1 MLKTQAG
8 DAVCFVFVFSIIFSR
23 HANSGQLRAMGR
35 WRALRL
41 AIAAACLAVAV
52 VFVVVREDGE
62 SDGGE
67 AAELSARSDLAADT
81 AANIFSS
88 HYIPPAQRE
97 FLAEHPPPPRT
108 RKAAAAAETPPPPPP
123 PAAAAETPAETP
135 ADDVGFDTREAT
147 AFLEDIPGMSADEL
161 KELVGAADTR
171 HTGPVV
177 ADVTRAEQAAVTS
190 VAEPQRLSRQTIEQ
204 ERVRAA
210 DVFSRHYGKA
220 VPTKGKAIPSVR
232 PDDELDSVDGK
243 AASVMRDA
251 GEAFAQAEARK
262 PSAHPDKLAQA
273 AATVMIPALGTSQLT
288 NRPSR
293 KSVLSEVPAVD
304 RDLLS
309 SLDHE
314 EDQIDD
320 MHIMSHAQ
328 RELVRPERAED
339 IDSDVLKRSVNTLAD
354 QKQVRSEGSAASTS
368 RHQRHGLN
376 GDEGRAD
383 KRHQMQALRRA
394 AHGHSKATPSSS
406 SLAKAL
412 NPGANDAFS
421 REMRSAVRASDTSNA
436 PSIPIGDANMGDDS
450 GASLLKDEAMS
461 VETAEKNDKELVQ
474 DASPLWPSERISQR
488 EEQREHREARQLQEG
503 ERKIAEHE
511 QKLQADARAA
521 AAAEARAQ
529 TERQEAAQARA
540 AAEKERE
547 KAMQEQEA
555 RAQATTV
562 AQQGAQ
568 MRSLEEPPK
577 KPDFLKG
584 EERMLRSQHD
594 VVLPRKKAP
603 AGAKVH
609 GKQDE
614 WRQAEAVAMQ
624 AKQHERRANVAP
636 QPTKAKHDQDEW
648 EHAEAVA
655 RHKKEAVMRAKE
667 TAQRIRA
674 AAEQEERREWRE
686 AKAEAERKEMTR
698 EREERRQREQEQE
711 RAAERHEREM
721 RQEREEEIKQE
732 AAARKQQQLR
742 VHSQVQPDD
751 GSPVAQTKT
760 AAQHGES
767 GATTTAGIEKQIKE
781 LKKQLEQGAEKK
793 DAERKAME
801 KKEQAEQARDTGSLH
816 DIQMLGKHIRE
827 DLDLHSAPASPP
839 PAPPRQA
846 PAASAA
852 AQAVGGQMSWGN
864 LIDFME
870 GTSTPKKQVKPEY
883 KQVKHAQS
891 LALSTNDKEAEHKA
905 MQAEGD
911 LSAQVHQMDPRE
923 AAAKV
928 LGGLSAEAGET
939 DDSDEEAE
947 LKRLEASQRS
957 KLSNTGDNAF
967 DDDLDDDEDRPKREK
982 KSVISNKNFDAFMA
996 HYKQTK
1002 LKEKKFAEQMKQHM
1016 QGLFVSGLS
1025 LHVLLPTL
1033 PPSHAL

>member
-1 MLKTQAG
+1 
-8 DAVCFVFVFSIIFSR
+8 
-23 HANSGQLRAMGR
+23 MGR

-88 HYIPPAQRE
+88 HYIPPAQQE

-108 RKAAAAAETPPPPPP
+108 RKAAAAAMT
-123 PAAAAETPAETP
+123 PAAPAPAAETPAETP

-171 HTGPVV
+171 HTGPAV

-204 ERVRAA
+204 ERVRTA
-210 DVFSRHYGKA
+210 DVFSRHDGKA

-232 PDDELDSVDGK
+232 PDDELDSVDGE

-273 AATVMIPALGTSQLT
+273 AATVMIPAQGTSQLT

-354 QKQVRSEGSAASTS
+354 QKQVRSEGSAASTL

-376 GDEGRAD
+376 GDEGRED

-461 VETAEKNDKELVQ
+461 VETAEKNDKELVK

-555 RAQATTV
+555 RAQAKTV
-562 AQQGAQ
+562 AQKVAQ

-577 KPDFLKG
+577 KPDFLKR

-609 GKQDE
+609 GEQDE

-624 AKQHERRANVAP
+624 AKQHERRANVVP
-636 QPTKAKHDQDEW
+636 QPTKAEHDEDEW

-667 TAQRIRA
+667 KDQRIRA

-698 EREERRQREQEQE
+698 EREERRQREQVKE
-711 RAAERHEREM
+711 RAAEQREM

-742 VHSQVQPDD
+742 AHSQVQPDD
-751 GSPVAQTKT
+751 GSPVARRKT

-781 LKKQLEQGAEKK
+781 LKKQLERGAEKK

-839 PAPPRQA
+839 PPPPPPQA

-852 AQAVGGQMSWGN
+852 PQAVGGQMSWGN

-891 LALSTNDKEAEHKA
+891 LALSTADKEAEHKA

-957 KLSNTGDNAF
+957 KLSNAGDNAF
-967 DDDLDDDEDRPKREK
+967 DDDLDDDDDRPKREK
-982 KSVISNKNFDAFMA
+982 KSVISNQNFDAFMA

-1016 QGLFVSGLS
+1016 QGLFMSGLS
-1025 LHVLLPTL
+1025 LHLGPAQLLNPKPTL
-1033 PPSHAL
+1033 PPSPVPAVLLMLASQCCAL